1 MKTVSKILTGL
12 LLAAVLAVV
21 EAAEV
26 KSLKVLTIGNSFSN
40 SAVGDLSRIVRSDP
54 AYKLLLKRAALGSC
68 SLERHWKEHLK
79 AEKNPA
85 HKVYKNGRKKYS
97 LKELL
102 QDQKW
107 DIVTLQQVS
116 SQSWRVQTFEPY
128 AENLIALIRKY
139 APTAE
144 IVLQQTW
151 SYNASK
157 EELKVWK
164 LTQKEM
170 YERIRDSYIQLAN
183 RYNLRVIPAGLAV
196 QIHREKLGK
205 KLIPMDA
212 TGKYEKPKAPV
223 TTDLVG
229 HASWRK
235 DLKTGKEI
243 LRRDMLHLSR
253 DGRYMQGCLWFGF
266 LYGKDP
272 ATIRYVPK
280 DVKKDFAEHLRKCA
294 SEALAQYKQVKK

>member
-183 RYNLRVIPAGLAV
+183 RYKLRVIPAGLAV

-212 TGKYEKPKAPV
+212 TGK
-223 TTDLVG
+223 
-229 HASWRK
+229 
-235 DLKTGKEI
+235 
-243 LRRDMLHLSR
+243 
-253 DGRYMQGCLWFGF
+253 
-266 LYGKDP
+266 
-272 ATIRYVPK
+272 
-280 DVKKDFAEHLRKCA
+280 
-294 SEALAQYKQVKK
+294 